1 MRTLSMEEMLDV
13 EGGQSKQAKGCSPTL
28 AKVAFGAAVVG
39 MFVPVVGILGWA
51 AVGAWMSKCI
61 D

>member
-1 MRTLSMEEMLDV
+1 MKTLSMEEMLQV
-13 EGGQSKQAKGCSPTL
+13 EGGQDKQAKGCSPTL
-28 AKVAFGAAVVG
+28 AKVAFGAAVVSTFFG
-39 MFVPVVGILGWA
+39 PAAILGWA